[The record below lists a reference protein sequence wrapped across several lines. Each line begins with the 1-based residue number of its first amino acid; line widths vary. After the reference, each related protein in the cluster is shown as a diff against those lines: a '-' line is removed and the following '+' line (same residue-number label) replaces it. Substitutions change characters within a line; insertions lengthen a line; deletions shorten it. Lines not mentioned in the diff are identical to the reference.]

1 MIRFLTLAALAFA
14 VAFGGSVAWGTMS
27 GAHAKHY
34 RGSKICRHVKLNGK
48 VKRWRCK
55 RGQFCC
61 SAEIWGYY
69 GCGSKYLGCFNPQ

>member
-1 MIRFLTLAALAFA
+1 MIRYVTFALVAFA
-14 VAFGGSVAWGTMS
+14 VAFGGSIASGSMS
-27 GAHAKHY
+27 GAEAKKHY
-34 RGSKICRHVKLNGK
+34 RSKVCRHVKLNGK
-48 VKRWRCK
+48 VKKWRCK